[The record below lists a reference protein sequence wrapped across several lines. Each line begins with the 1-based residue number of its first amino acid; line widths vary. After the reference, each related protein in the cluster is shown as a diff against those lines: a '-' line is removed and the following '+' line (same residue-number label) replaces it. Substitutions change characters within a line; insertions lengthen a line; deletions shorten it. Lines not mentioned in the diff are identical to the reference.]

1 MINKLRNIFAEISAL
16 PALKVRLDNTD
27 TGKRLYG
34 NFTKRHPK
42 YFIFKQKT
50 IGVGLVCLNDFQDS
64 NAYTQSVNG
73 KNSAAYFS
81 RKALRAGY
89 LFKEIDPEKHRLAI
103 LEINRSASSRQGRS
117 MDESYTTDLIQYPKD
132 SHNAYFGVFQENVMV
147 AYLWVVKS
155 GELAVLSRLLGHADH
170 LSNGVMYLLIT
181 SYIEQELIKLH
192 DVRFVMYDTFFGAG
206 DGLKLFKTRCGFRP
220 YKVKWLM
227 K

>member
-1 MINKLRNIFAEISAL
+1 MINKLRNIFAEISVL
-16 PALKVRLDNTD
+16 PAMKVCLDNSD
-27 TGKRLYG
+27 TGKRLFV

-50 IGVGLVCLNDFQDS
+50 IGVALICLNDFQDS
-64 NAYTQSVNG
+64 NAYIQSVNG

-89 LFKEIDPEKHRLAI
+89 LFEAIDPEAHRLAI
-103 LEINRSASSRQGRS
+103 LEINQSASSRQGRR

-132 SHNAYFGVFQENVMV
+132 NHNAYFGVFKENVMV

-181 SYIEQELIKLH
+181 SYIEQELFKLH